1 MFPRGPKG
9 LANTAFWVGGSNVRE
24 GEAVSDAA
32 QKLFFDPFKASIMHD
47 SDGCNTTAA
56 AAVVKVRGAIDL
68 KGAKTA
74 VIGVGPGGLRT
85 AQLLRR
91 GGGRGGGPEV
101 PPPRAGGGGP
111 GGRRARGRRGD

>member
-74 VIGVGPGGLRT
+74 VIGAGPGGLRT
-85 AQLLRR
+85 AGPLRR
-91 GGGRGGGPEV
+91 GGGRGTGPSI
-101 PPPRAGGGGP
+101 PPPRRAGAT
-111 GGRRARGRRGD
+111 RRAARVRASRGN